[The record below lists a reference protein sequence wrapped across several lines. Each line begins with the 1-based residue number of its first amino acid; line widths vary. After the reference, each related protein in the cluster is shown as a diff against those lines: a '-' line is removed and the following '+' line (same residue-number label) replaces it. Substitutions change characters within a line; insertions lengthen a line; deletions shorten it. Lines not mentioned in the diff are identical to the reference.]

1 MGTDEGRALNR
12 YEGLHDAVVLLTG
25 ASGGLGR
32 AIARRF
38 AEHEARLVLT
48 DLDADTLHNV
58 AASLPPSS
66 ERYVTEPA
74 DLADVTACEALVR
87 LAIKRFGRID
97 ILVNNAAFLGRATIE
112 EITPEL
118 FDRVIAVNLR
128 APFFLSRAAL
138 AAMRRQRAG
147 RIVNVASMAA
157 RTGGTSDVFVYAASK
172 SGLLALT
179 RSLAK
184 IAASDSVRVNA
195 ILPANIESPMLR
207 AGFPPEVVERV
218 RAQIPLGRTAQPTE
232 VAELVLWLAS
242 DASSYVT
249 GASWDINGGWFMT

>member
-1 MGTDEGRALNR
+1 MNQ
-12 YEGLHDAVVLLTG
+12 YEGLQDAVVLLTG
-25 ASGGLGR
+25 ATGGLGA

-38 AEHEARLVLT
+38 ADHGSRLLLT
-48 DLDADTLHNV
+48 DLQPDRLDDL
-58 AASLPPSS
+58 AASLDPGSTL
-66 ERYVTEPA
+66 VITKPA
-74 DLADVTACEALVR
+74 DLADPAVCEPLVR
-87 LAIKRFGRID
+87 LAVERFGRID
-97 ILVNNAAFLGRATIE
+97 VLVNNAALLGRAPLE
-112 EITPEL
+112 EITPIL

-128 APFFLSRAAL
+128 APFFLSRAAM
-138 AAMRRQRAG
+138 AVMRLQQSG
-147 RIVNVASMAA
+147 HIVNVASMAA

-172 SGLLALT
+172 AGLLSLS

-184 IAASDSVRVNA
+184 ISAPDNIRVNA

-207 AGFPPEVVERV
+207 AGFPQEVLDRV
-218 RAQIPLGRTAQPTE
+218 LAQIPLGRTAQPSE

>member
-1 MGTDEGRALNR
+1 MNR
-12 YEGLHDAVVLLTG
+12 YEGLQDAVVLVTG
-25 ASGGLGR
+25 ATGGLGV

-38 AEHEARLVLT
+38 ADHGARLLLT
-48 DLDADTLHNV
+48 DLQPDRLIDL
-58 AASLPPSS
+58 ASSFDPDSPLFI
-66 ERYVTEPA
+66 TKPA
-74 DLADVTACEALVR
+74 DLTDPAVCEPLVE
-87 LAIKRFGRID
+87 LAIERFGRID
-97 ILVNNAAFLGRATIE
+97 ILINNAALLGRAPLE
-112 EITPEL
+112 SITPTL

-128 APFFLSRAAL
+128 APFLLSQAAM
-138 AAMRRQRAG
+138 AVMRRQQSG
-147 RIVNVASMAA
+147 RIVNVSSMAA

-172 SGLLALT
+172 AGLLSLT

-184 IAASDSVRVNA
+184 IGAPDNIRVNA

-207 AGFPPEVVERV
+207 DSFPQDVLDQVLE
-218 RAQIPLGRTAQPTE
+218 QIPLGRTARPSE

>member
-1 MGTDEGRALNR
+1 MNR
-12 YEGLHDAVVLLTG
+12 YEGLEDAAILLTG
-25 ASGGLGR
+25 ATGGLGA

-38 AEHEARLVLT
+38 ADHDARLLLT
-48 DLDADTLHNV
+48 DTEMERLEDL
-58 AASLPPSS
+58 AASLGFDPGQ
-66 ERYVTEPA
+66 VAIEPA
-74 DLADVTACEALVR
+74 DLSDVAATERLVQTAVA
-87 LAIKRFGRID
+87 RFGRID
-97 ILVNNAAFLGRATIE
+97 ILVNNAALLARAPLDD
-112 EITPEL
+112 ITPEL
-118 FDRVIAVNLR
+118 FDQVIAVNLR

-138 AAMRRQRAG
+138 VHMRQQRFG

-172 SGLLALT
+172 AGLLAVT

-184 IAASDSVRVNA
+184 VGAPDNVRVNA
-195 ILPANIESPMLR
+195 VLPANIESPMLR
-207 AGFPPEVVERV
+207 AGFPPQVVERV
-218 RAQIPLGRTAQPTE
+218 LAQIPLGRTAEPTE

>member
-1 MGTDEGRALNR
+1 MNR
-12 YEGLHDAVVLLTG
+12 YEGLQDAVVLVTG
-25 ASGGLGR
+25 ATGGLGA

-38 AEHEARLVLT
+38 ADHGARLLLT
-48 DLDADTLHNV
+48 DLQPDRLDDL
-58 AASLPPSS
+58 ASSLDPGSLLFITKS
-66 ERYVTEPA
+66 A
-74 DLADVTACEALVR
+74 DLTDAAVCEPLVETAIE
-87 LAIKRFGRID
+87 RFGRID
-97 ILVNNAAFLGRATIE
+97 ILINNAALLGRAPLE
-112 EITPEL
+112 EITSTL

-128 APFFLSRAAL
+128 APFLLSQAAMSV
-138 AAMRRQRAG
+138 MRRQQSG

-172 SGLLALT
+172 AGLLSLT

-184 IAASDSVRVNA
+184 IGAPDNIRVNA

-207 AGFPPEVVERV
+207 DSFPQDVLDQVL
-218 RAQIPLGRTAQPTE
+218 AQIPLGRTARPSE